1 MLYIENFFVILQTT
15 HSSFVELF
23 LKITL
28 FTMNKMA
35 VESDMRKEKGLFVNV
50 TNDREAYPK
59 RWVAALVHTN
69 CEKKVATKLEKL
81 GIENYVAIQKEE
93 HQWSDRK
100 KRIDRVV
107 IPMVV
112 FVRLTQ
118 NEEDEFRRLP
128 FIIHFITYPGAKEL
142 ATPIP
147 DEQIESLKFLLANA
161 ESKVGFTEN
170 IEIGDPIKII
180 NGPLKGL
187 SGFCC
192 GLNQSEIVIHVELLG
207 YATTYISKNNI
218 EIIK

>member
-1 MLYIENFFVILQTT
+1 
-15 HSSFVELF
+15 
-23 LKITL
+23 
-28 FTMNKMA
+28 MNKIA
-35 VESDMRKEKGLFVNV
+35 VESDVRKERSSFVNG

-100 KRIDRVV
+100 KKIDRIV

-112 FVRLTQ
+112 FVRLAKD
-118 NEEDEFRRLP
+118 EEDRFRRLP
-128 FIIHFITYPGAKEL
+128 FIIRFISYPGAEEL

-147 DEQIESLKFLLANA
+147 DEQIESLKLLLANA
-161 ESKVGFTEN
+161 ESNVVFTEN
-170 IEIGDPIKII
+170 IEIGDAVRII

-187 SGFCC
+187 YGFCC
-192 GLNQSEIVIHVELLG
+192 GLNHSEIAIHVELLG
-207 YATTYISKNNI
+207 YAMVHVHMSKIDIVNT
-218 EIIK
+218 

>member
-1 MLYIENFFVILQTT
+1 
-15 HSSFVELF
+15 
-23 LKITL
+23 
-28 FTMNKMA
+28 MNKIA
-35 VESDMRKEKGLFVNV
+35 VESDVRKERSSFVNG

-100 KRIDRVV
+100 KKIDRIV

-112 FVRLTQ
+112 FVRLAKD
-118 NEEDEFRRLP
+118 EEDRFRRLP
-128 FIIHFITYPGAKEL
+128 FIIRFISYPGAEEL

-147 DEQIESLKFLLANA
+147 NEQIESLKLLLANA
-161 ESKVGFTEN
+161 ESNVVFTEN
-170 IEIGDPIKII
+170 IEIGDAVRII

-187 SGFCC
+187 YGFCC
-192 GLNQSEIVIHVELLG
+192 GLNHSEIAIHVELLG
-207 YATTYISKNNI
+207 YAMVHVHMSQIDIVNT
-218 EIIK
+218 